1 MSEETKMA
9 FASFVTGSRR
19 YGTPKTAKDGTILS
33 DIDLVVMVE
42 DEQSFEL
49 LCEAGWVDDGS
60 DVDEDQEEGRA
71 ATLRFG
77 DLNLILVDRERYAAW
92 RDATDEL
99 VAIGKPVTRDEAI
112 AVHRKHRAKVQ
123 P

>member
-1 MSEETKMA
+1 MGEETKRTYEA
-9 FASFVTGSRR
+9 FVTGSRR
-19 YGTPKTAKDGTILS
+19 YGTPKTARNGMILS
-33 DIDLVVMVE
+33 DIDLVVMVD

-60 DVDEDQEEGRA
+60 DVDEGQEECRA

-77 DLNLILVDRERYAAW
+77 DLNLILVDRERYDAW

-99 VAIGKPVTRDEAI
+99 VAIGKPVTRDQAI
-112 AVHRKHRAKVQ
+112 EVHRKHRARV
-123 P
+123 